1 MATSRRPQNTAAD
14 KQATEDFARDL
25 ERSKQTAD
33 QLDSRFTAMQSTVRA
48 LGIELKDGFYE
59 QVKNANKEWKDL
71 GKSLDNAL
79 KSNIKETEKFAKTL
93 NKNQKS
99 LASAAQIE
107 AQVLEV
113 QRRKES
119 LAELLVEASAKG
131 FALTQKQRDA
141 AHELLV
147 TMETQLY
154 VLEKQ
159 KERSEKML
167 KTLGV
172 YGRLMKGL
180 TKIPIVGQLIDANR
194 VLEKMKKT
202 AEEGGGKLK
211 VLGVGIAETFKS
223 IGASLTDP
231 GFLLGGLFTIL
242 TSIVKLVLEFEN
254 KTFEIAKNL
263 GVGVTEAGKM
273 RSEFIQMAAASNNLG
288 LRTSEIV
295 KAYGEMNDQMGFLT
309 PRTVEFTE
317 AAAKLQKNIGASAEQ
332 MSALATF
339 GALSGK
345 SLQKAYTT
353 AVASAKMAGVR
364 NKLAVSERQILEGIA
379 KTSSAVLVNFK
390 GNLPALT
397 EAIVRAKKLGTT
409 LDQINK
415 QGSSLLDFESS
426 IAAQFEAEVLTGKTF
441 NLQKARELALAG
453 KTVELG
459 EELTRQGV
467 TLAEYEGMNTLAKE
481 ATAKMIGLSTEELS
495 KQLILQKQAAA
506 IGAKEGESLQ
516 QRYGVLMKTV
526 EGRKLL
532 QAQLDKQT
540 LSDLAASSAADQ
552 MAKTWENI
560 KEQLAEMLVDTIIP
574 MVKNVMAWLKSSVNI
589 QKVADTIKGTFNVIQ
604 KVINNL
610 PTILATVAGLLTA
623 MATISIANAVAAVV
637 GSTALIPGIGL
648 VAAGI
653 AGAGMYTYLKGLLSG
668 GGGGGAPSSIAP
680 SAAAAPIS
688 SGGGGSIAPASAAYT
703 PPAENTTA
711 GGRSSS
717 STSGA
722 DITANLVVD
731 GHVLAST
738 MVKYL
743 PQNAGAN
750 GDSRTSKT

>member
-14 KQATEDFARDL
+14 KQATQDFVRDL

-33 QLDSRFTAMQSTVRA
+33 QLDSRFTAMQSTVRS
-48 LGIELKDGFYE
+48 LGNELKDGFYE

-71 GKSLDNAL
+71 GRSLDSAL
-79 KSNIKETEKFAKTL
+79 KSNVKETEKFAKTL

-107 AQVLEV
+107 AQILEV
-113 QRRKES
+113 QRRKEN

-131 FALTQKQRDA
+131 FALTQQQRDA
-141 AHELLV
+141 ADELFHI
-147 TMETQLY
+147 MIKQLDI
-154 VLEKQ
+154 LQKQ

-172 YGRLMKGL
+172 YGKLMKGL

-231 GFLLGGLFTIL
+231 SFLIGGLFTIL
-242 TSIVKLVLEFEN
+242 TSIVKLVLEFES

-273 RSEFIQMAAASNNLG
+273 RSEFIQMAAASKNLG
-288 LRTSEIV
+288 LRSSEIA

-339 GALSGK
+339 GALSGQ

-364 NKLAVSERQILEGIA
+364 NKLAVSERQILDGIA

-390 GNLPALT
+390 GNLPALA
-397 EAIVRAKKLGTT
+397 EAVVRAKKLGTT

-441 NLQKARELALAG
+441 NLVKARELALRG

-459 EELTRQGV
+459 HELVRQGV
-467 TLAEYEGMNTLAKE
+467 TLAEFEGMDVIRRE
-481 ATAKMIGLSTEELS
+481 AVAKMVGLSTEELS

-516 QRYGVLMKTV
+516 QRYGTLMKTV

-540 LSDLAASSAADQ
+540 LSDLEASSAADE

-560 KEQLAEMLVDTIIP
+560 KEQLAELLKDTIIP
-574 MVKNVMAWLKSSVNI
+574 MVKNVMTWLKNSVNI

-604 KVINNL
+604 KVLNNL
-610 PTILATVAGLLTA
+610 PTILATIAGLLA
-623 MATISIANAVAAVV
+623 GMATLSIANAVANVM
-637 GSTALIPGIGL
+637 GSTALIPGLGVI
-648 VAAGI
+648 AAGA
-653 AGAGMYTYLKGLLSG
+653 AGASTYFYLKGLLSG
-668 GGGGGAPSSIAP
+668 AGGNAPSIATP
-680 SAAAAPIS
+680 ASAAPIS
-688 SGGGGSIAPASAAYT
+688 GGGGGGSITPASTTYT
-703 PPAENTTA
+703 PTTTNTTT
-711 GGRSSS
+711 GGSSS
-717 STSGA
+717 SAGGG

-731 GHVLAST
+731 GNVLAST
-738 MVKYL
+738 MIKYL